1 MAGSR
6 PYIQMFSVHG
16 LLRSHDME
24 LGYDAD
30 TGGQIKYVVELAHSL
45 SQRNDIGRV
54 DLFTRLV
61 ADKRVSSDYS
71 QPIETVNDKLRIVRI
86 QCGGRRYMRKELLWP
101 HLDEY
106 TDKTI
111 KFIKRENAIPD
122 IVHGHYPDAGFV
134 AMQLSS
140 FFGLPFFYTGHSMG
154 RAKLNKLL
162 RDGMSEAEINKKLR
176 IDRRIETEEKILA
189 HADLVI
195 TSTRQ
200 EIQEQYGLYRN
211 QSIPRYEVIPP
222 GIDIDKFYPF
232 YYDILEEGEKSE
244 NVRYAQASLM
254 LELNRFF
261 MHPDKPLILAL
272 CRPDKRKNI
281 SGLIKSYGED
291 LELQAMANLA
301 VFAGI
306 RKDIDIMEENER
318 DVLTRML
325 LLMDKYDLYGK
336 MAIPKKHDFE
346 YEVPALYRIAAEKR
360 GVFINPAL
368 TEPFGLTLLEASA
381 SGVPIVATNDGGPND
396 IIRNCKSGILVNP
409 NKPKAIAT
417 ALKKII
423 TNSQLWETYSKNG
436 IINVREYY
444 TWQNHARQYTE
455 LIKKMLNREKAS
467 KMDLAKPTDII
478 GRRLHQLN
486 YLLVTDIDNTLLDD
500 ENSRLA
506 ELLDILNQNRE
517 RIGFGVATGR
527 TIDSVRKILSKY
539 SIPTPDFIISSV
551 GSEIYY
557 GSNDTPEQGWTTHIA
572 AHWQRDKIQ
581 KLLEDF
587 EYLKY
592 QEEATQREYKISY
605 YMRPGK
611 DRLARIHTR
620 LLDHKCRYNL
630 IYSHDEFLDIL
641 PFRASKGKAIRYLSY
656 KWEIPLKNFL
666 VCGDSGNDE
675 EMLRGE
681 PCAVVVGNYSHELE
695 SLKGGRNVFFAKSPC
710 AGGIIE
716 GLQHYRFIETS
727 KSAPMEEDSFQ
738 P

>member
-1 MAGSR
+1 MVGNR

-16 LLRSHDME
+16 LLRSHDLE

-30 TGGQIKYVVELAHSL
+30 TGGQIKYVVELARSL
-45 SQRNDIGRV
+45 SQRDDIGRV

-71 QPIETVNDKLRIVRI
+71 QPIEQIDDKLRIVRI
-86 QCGGRRYMRKELLWP
+86 QCGGRQYMRKELLWP

-106 TDKTI
+106 TDKTV
-111 KFIKRENAIPD
+111 KFIKREKAIPD
-122 IVHGHYPDAGFV
+122 VVHGHYPDAGFV
-134 AMQLSS
+134 AMQLAS
-140 FFGLPFFYTGHSMG
+140 FFGLPFIYTGHSLG
-154 RAKLNKLL
+154 RSKLIKLL
-162 RDGMSEAEINKKLR
+162 KDGMSHADINKKLK
-176 IDRRIETEEKILA
+176 IDRRIEIEEKILA
-189 HADLVI
+189 NADLII

-200 EIQEQYGLYRN
+200 EINEQYGLYRN
-211 QSIPRYEVIPP
+211 QLIPKFEVIPP

-232 YYDILEEGEKSE
+232 YHDILEESEKTE
-244 NVRYAQASLM
+244 NARFAQASML

-281 SGLIKSYGED
+281 SGLISSFGED
-291 LELQAMANLA
+291 LDLQAMANLA

-346 YEVPALYRIAAEKR
+346 HEVPALYRIAAEKR

-396 IIRNCKSGILVNP
+396 IVRNCKSGILVNP
-409 NKPKAIAT
+409 TKPKAIAT

-423 TNSQLWETYSKNG
+423 TNSQLWERYSKNG
-436 IINVREYY
+436 ILNVRKHY
-444 TWQNHARQYTE
+444 TWENHARQYTRM
-455 LIKKMLNREKAS
+455 IKKILTRETAS
-467 KMDLAKPTDII
+467 NMDTAQPTDAI

-486 YLLVTDIDNTLLDD
+486 YLMVTDIDNTLLDD
-500 ENSRLA
+500 DNSRLG
-506 ELLDILNQNRE
+506 ELLEILHRNRE

-527 TIDSVRKILSKY
+527 TIDSTRDILARY
-539 SIPTPDFIISSV
+539 NIPTPDFIISSV

-557 GSNDTPEQGWTTHIA
+557 GSNETPEQGWSTHIA

-581 KLLEDF
+581 NLLENF

-611 DRLARIHTR
+611 DRLARIHSR

-695 SLKGGRNVFFAKSPC
+695 ALKGGRNVFFAQSPC

-727 KSAPMEEDSFQ
+727 KGTRKEGG
-738 P
+738 

>member
-1 MAGSR
+1 MAGTR

-16 LLRSHDME
+16 LLRSQNME

-30 TGGQIKYVVELAHSL
+30 TGGQIKYVVELAVSL
-45 SQRNDIGRV
+45 SQRDDIDRV
-54 DLFTRLV
+54 DLFTRLI
-61 ADKRVSSDYS
+61 ADKRISSDYS
-71 QPIETVNDKLRIVRI
+71 QPIENVNDKLRIVRI
-86 QCGGRRYMRKELLWP
+86 QCGGRQYMRKELLWP

-134 AMQLSS
+134 AMQLAS
-140 FFGLPFFYTGHSMG
+140 FFGMPFVYTGHSMG
-154 RAKLNKLL
+154 RAKLIKLL
-162 RDGMSEAEINKKLR
+162 KEGMTQTDINKKLK
-176 IDRRIETEEKILA
+176 IDRRIETEERILA
-189 HADLVI
+189 NADLVI

-200 EIQEQYGLYRN
+200 EINEQYGLYRN
-211 QSIPRYEVIPP
+211 KSIPKYEVVPP

-232 YYDILEEGEKSE
+232 YHDSPEDVEKSE
-244 NVRYAQASLM
+244 KARYAQASM
-254 LELNRFF
+254 LAELNRFF
-261 MHPDKPLILAL
+261 LHPDKPLILAL

-281 SGLIKSYGED
+281 SGLIKTYGED

-306 RKDIDIMEENER
+306 RKDIDTMEENER

-346 YEVPALYRIAAEKR
+346 HEVPALYRIAAEKR

-396 IIRNCKSGILVNP
+396 IVKNCKCGMLVVP
-409 NKPKAIAT
+409 TRPKAIAT

-423 TNSQLWETYSKNG
+423 TNGQLWERYSKNG
-436 IINVREYY
+436 ILNVRKHY
-444 TWQNHARQYTE
+444 TWENHARIYSD
-455 LIKKMLNREKAS
+455 LIKNLLTMGGS
-467 KMDLAKPTDII
+467 SDMDLAKPLDAI
-478 GRRLHQLN
+478 GRRLHQLK
-486 YLLVTDIDNTLLDD
+486 YFLVTDIDNTLLNGD
-500 ENSRLA
+500 NSRLP
-506 ELLDILNQNRE
+506 ELLKILGQNRE

-527 TIDSVRKILSKY
+527 TIKSARAILAQY
-539 SIPTPDFIISSV
+539 HIPTPDFIISSV

-557 GSNDTPEQGWTTHIA
+557 GSSETPEQGWAAHIA
-572 AHWQRDKIQ
+572 AHWNRDKIE
-581 KLLEDF
+581 KLLKNFDF
-587 EYLKY
+587 LDY

-611 DRLARIHTR
+611 DRIAMIHNR
-620 LLDHKCRYNL
+620 LLDQKCRYNL

-681 PCAVVVGNYSHELE
+681 PCAVVVGNYSHELDV
-695 SLKGGRNVFFAKSPC
+695 LKGGRNVFFAKAPC

-716 GLQHYRFIETS
+716 GLRHYRFVETS
-727 KSAPMEEDSFQ
+727 KT
-738 P
+738 